1 MPYHLI
7 WLEKVRGRMVM
18 KFRSFPDR
26 AKRFKFALKLETRPG
41 FRRVLKLIDDNEEES
56 HNV

>member
-7 WLEKVRGRMVM
+7 WLEKVRGRVVM

-41 FRRVLKLIDDNEEES
+41 FRRVLKLIDDEEEA
-56 HNV
+56 